1 MIAELGHFALVL
13 ALLLALVLG
22 VVPLAGAHRGAERA
36 MAVARPAALGQAL
49 LLLLAWGCL
58 VASFVQNDF
67 SVRNVAENS
76 TSLLPLPYR
85 IAASWGSHEGSML
98 LWLVLQSV
106 WMLALAGSC
115 RHLPPE
121 VVARVLALMGL
132 LSSGLTLFVLTTSN
146 PFLRMFP
153 IPAQGRDLNPLLQ
166 DPGMVL
172 HPPLL
177 YMGYVGF
184 SVAFCFAL
192 AALLGGRPDGAW
204 ARWARPWTIAAWCF
218 LTAGVAL
225 GSWWAY
231 NELGWGGWWF
241 WDPVENAALMPWLVG
256 TALLHG
262 LAVSERRGLFQ
273 AWTVLLAVGC
283 FSLSLLGTFLV
294 RSGVLTSVHA
304 FAIDPRRGS
313 FMLLFLL
320 LVIGGSLALFM
331 LRAPRGAAA
340 QPTVALSRETLLLA
354 NTLLLSVAAAS
365 VLLGTLYPLVLEAFN
380 LGKIS
385 VGAPFFDA
393 VIVPLM
399 APAVFLMGLAPV
411 ARWHGAPLP
420 ALWTRLQWVLVLSA
434 LLGLTLPFVWG
445 RWSAL
450 TALGLFLASWLAL
463 ATAAAVFRGHS
474 GGAHPLPV
482 RWGMIVAHLGMA
494 VFIVGVTV
502 VRSYEVEAD
511 LLLAPGQSAVVGKHV
526 LTFEGTTQLQGPN
539 YRAVRASVDLAQGG
553 RSLGKLYPEKRSYAS
568 MPATPMT
575 EAAIA
580 SSLWGDVYVALGQDT
595 GQGVWTL
602 RAYHKPFLTWIWGGC
617 GLMLLGGLLVGA
629 ERRYR
634 VARRTVL
641 AKAVLSAH

>member
-1 MIAELGHFALVL
+1 MIAELGHFAFIL

-22 VVPLAGAHRGAERA
+22 VVPLAGAHRGAASA
-36 MAVARPAALGQAL
+36 MALARPAALGQAL

-98 LWLVLQSV
+98 LWVVLQSV

-115 RHLPPE
+115 RGLPPE
-121 VVARVLALMGL
+121 VVARVLAVMGL
-132 LSSGLTLFVLTTSN
+132 LSSGFMLFVLTTSN

-184 SVAFCFAL
+184 SVAFSFAI
-192 AALLGGRPDGAW
+192 AALLGGRHDGAW
-204 ARWARPWTIAAWCF
+204 ARWARPWTILAWCF

-256 TALLHG
+256 TALLHA
-262 LAVSERRGLFQ
+262 LAVSGRRGLFQ
-273 AWTVLLAVGC
+273 SWTVLLAICC

-320 LVIGGSLALFM
+320 LVIGGSLALFL
-331 LRAPRGAAA
+331 LRAPLGAAA
-340 QPTVALSRETLLLA
+340 QPTAALSRETLLLA

-365 VLLGTLYPLVLEAFN
+365 VMLGTLYPLVLEAFD

-385 VGAPFFDA
+385 VGAPFFDS

-399 APAVFLMGLAPV
+399 APAIFLMGLAPI
-411 ARWHGAPLP
+411 ARWRGAPLP
-420 ALWTRLQWVLVLSA
+420 ALWTRLRWILPLSA

-445 RWSAL
+445 HWSAL
-450 TALGLFLASWLAL
+450 TALGLFLAAWLAL
-463 ATAAAVFRGHS
+463 ATAVAVFKGRR
-474 GGAHPLPV
+474 GGAGPSPR
-482 RWGMIVAHLGMA
+482 RWGMVVAHMGMA
-494 VFIVGVTV
+494 VFIVGVTL
-502 VRSYEVEAD
+502 VRSYQVEAD
-511 LLLAPGQSAVVGKHV
+511 LLLAPGQSAVVGGHV

-539 YRAVRASVDLAQGG
+539 YQAVRASVELARDG

-580 SSLWGDVYVALGQDT
+580 SNLWGDVYVALGQDM

-602 RAYHKPFLTWIWGGC
+602 RAYHKPFVAWIWGGC
-617 GLMLLGGLLVGA
+617 GFMLLGGLLAGA

-634 VARRTVL
+634 VARRPVL
-641 AKAVLSAH
+641 ANAALTAQ